1 MSAEAF
7 VYDAIRTPRG
17 KGKKDGSLHEVKPVD
32 LVVGLLDE
40 VRKRND
46 GFDPERVDDVVLGVV
61 SPVGDQGG
69 DIAKT
74 AALAA
79 GYPETVAGVQ
89 LNRFCASGL
98 EAVNQAAS
106 RVRGGFEDLI
116 LAGGVESMSRV
127 AMGSDGGSWAM
138 DPATA
143 LATGFVPQGIGADL
157 IATIEGFSRQD
168 CDTFAVESNARAAKA
183 WANGYFSRSVV
194 PVVDTN
200 GLVVLD
206 HDEFIKPESTVEGLG
221 KLRPSFAQVAEQGG
235 FGNVALEKYHWIEK
249 IDHVHHAG
257 NSSGIVDGAAIVAV
271 GNEQVGTDLGL
282 TPRARIIA
290 TAVSGADPT
299 IMLTGPA
306 PASRKAL
313 AKAGLE
319 VGDIDLF
326 EINEA
331 FAAVAMRFM
340 RDLGISDEIT
350 NVNGGSIAMGH
361 PLGATGAMILGTLI
375 DELERRD
382 LRRGLATL
390 CVGGGMG
397 IATIVE
403 RVMTENQSAVR
414 YDKGA
419 DGIVVLTL
427 DDPTASANTMN
438 DLYRDSMAAAVD
450 RLYAEKDDLRGVV
463 VTSAKKTFF
472 AGGNL
477 NAMVQAGP
485 DDAGDV
491 FAMAQDVKAGLR
503 RLETHRQAG
512 GGGGQRGR
520 ARRRTRDRAGLPPP
534 GRRGRP
540 EGAARPARGD
550 ARPAARRRWRDPHRA
565 DARHR
570 RRADGSAAPGHPLQ
584 AGRGAGA
591 GPGRRAGRHPR
602 GAGPGRE
609 GVDRGA
615 RRRPRGRDAAVGPRR
630 LPDAGRHPLQ
640 PEAGRLPP
648 GLPGDAAHAAQ
659 GRRHAGAEGDPRRR
673 RRGRAGG
680 LRDRDPDR
688 VALPDPPD
696 HAPEL
701 EEHDPGVLLRPPGD
715 QLRFAAPRGR
725 AAVRRPQG
733 GRARRRND
741 GRRHRLLRRPLG
753 HGRRAQG
760 RLAGGGG
767 QGQAATRSHCWTRRS
782 PAAR

>member
-46 GFDPERVDDVVLGVV
+46 DFDPDRVDDVVLGVV

-74 AALAA
+74 AALVA

-127 AMGSDGGSWAM
+127 AMGSDGGPWAM

-143 LATGFVPQGIGADL
+143 IATGFVPQGIGADL
-157 IATIEGFSRQD
+157 IATIEGFSRED

-183 WANGYFSRSVV
+183 WANGYFSGSVV

-221 KLRPSFAQVAEQGG
+221 RLRPSFAQVAEQGG

-257 NSSGIVDGAAIVAV
+257 NSSGIVDGAAIVAI

-290 TAVSGADPT
+290 AAVSGADPT

-397 IATIVE
+397 IATVIE
-403 RVMTENQSAVR
+403 RV
-414 YDKGA
+414 
-419 DGIVVLTL
+419 
-427 DDPTASANTMN
+427 
-438 DLYRDSMAAAVD
+438 
-450 RLYAEKDDLRGVV
+450 
-463 VTSAKKTFF
+463 
-472 AGGNL
+472 
-477 NAMVQAGP
+477 
-485 DDAGDV
+485 
-491 FAMAQDVKAGLR
+491 
-503 RLETHRQAG
+503 
-512 GGGGQRGR
+512 
-520 ARRRTRDRAGLPPP
+520 
-534 GRRGRP
+534 
-540 EGAARPARGD
+540 
-550 ARPAARRRWRDPHRA
+550 
-565 DARHR
+565 
-570 RRADGSAAPGHPLQ
+570 
-584 AGRGAGA
+584 
-591 GPGRRAGRHPR
+591 
-602 GAGPGRE
+602 
-609 GVDRGA
+609 
-615 RRRPRGRDAAVGPRR
+615 
-630 LPDAGRHPLQ
+630 
-640 PEAGRLPP
+640 
-648 GLPGDAAHAAQ
+648 
-659 GRRHAGAEGDPRRR
+659 
-673 RRGRAGG
+673 
-680 LRDRDPDR
+680 
-688 VALPDPPD
+688 
-696 HAPEL
+696 
-701 EEHDPGVLLRPPGD
+701 
-715 QLRFAAPRGR
+715 
-725 AAVRRPQG
+725 
-733 GRARRRND
+733 
-741 GRRHRLLRRPLG
+741 
-753 HGRRAQG
+753 
-760 RLAGGGG
+760 
-767 QGQAATRSHCWTRRS
+767 
-782 PAAR
+782 